1 MKGLRL
7 YKYEKLC
14 SRKLIDQMFAA
25 KNNSI
30 KSYPL
35 RLIYHITDKQ
45 QSPAQFFISV
55 PKKRVR
61 HAVDRVLMRRRIRE
75 AYRLNRHLLL
85 PQIKEANK
93 SVFIAFVFIG
103 DTITEYSVIEER
115 MKQALTKLAKAVSE
129 TNDAG
134 IKQPPTPLPN
144 A

>member
-1 MKGLRL
+1 M
-7 YKYEKLC
+7 
-14 SRKLIDQMFAA
+14 
-25 KNNSI
+25 
-30 KSYPL
+30 
-35 RLIYHITDKQ
+35 
-45 QSPAQFFISV
+45 

-75 AYRLNRHLLL
+75 AYRLNRHLVL

-115 MKQALTKLAKAVSE
+115 MKQALSKLAQAVSA

-134 IKQPPTPLPN
+134 IQQPPTPLPN

>member
-30 KSYPL
+30 KSYPI
-35 RLIYHITDKQ
+35 RLIYHVTDKQ
-45 QSPAQFFISV
+45 QSSAQFFISV
-55 PKKRVR
+55 PKKRLR

-75 AYRLNRHLLL
+75 AYRLNRHLVL
-85 PQIKEANK
+85 PHIKDANK

-103 DTITEYSVIEER
+103 DAITSYSVIEER
-115 MKQALTKLAKAVSE
+115 MRYALIQLAKTFNSSS
-129 TNDAG
+129 N
-134 IKQPPTPLPN
+134 Q
-144 A
+144 

>member
-30 KSYPL
+30 KSYPI
-35 RLIYHITDKQ
+35 RLIYHVTDKQ
-45 QSPAQFFISV
+45 QSSAQFFISV
-55 PKKRVR
+55 PKKRLR

-75 AYRLNRHLLL
+75 AYRLNRHLVL
-85 PQIKEANK
+85 PHIKDANK

-103 DTITEYSVIEER
+103 DAIISYSVIEER
-115 MKQALTKLAKAVSE
+115 MRYALTQLAKAVNS
-129 TNDAG
+129 
-134 IKQPPTPLPN
+134 N
-144 A
+144 AESSNQ